1 MCVSCMSGPVC
12 DFESQNFLHI
22 TCVTVGTYKG
32 LIIKIVNKKDAVS
45 DFHNIRTLNMTGI
58 LKMLSAISDKY
69 SEGRASQ
76 DASHSEL
83 D

>member
-1 MCVSCMSGPVC
+1 M
-12 DFESQNFLHI
+12 
-22 TCVTVGTYKG
+22 TVGTYKG

>member
-1 MCVSCMSGPVC
+1 
-12 DFESQNFLHI
+12 
-22 TCVTVGTYKG
+22 VTVGTYKG